1 MKKKEVLPKRGEV
14 YIINFDPSIG
24 SEIKK
29 TRPAVILQ
37 NNISNTYSPTTI
49 VAAITSHKKEKKRY
63 PTEVFIE
70 SKEAHLEND
79 SRILLNQ
86 IQTIDKARLIKKIGT
101 VKSKTLEKIDSAL
114 MISLE
119 LTEI

>member
-1 MKKKEVLPKRGEV
+1 MKQTRIVPKRGDV
-14 YIINFDPSIG
+14 YLVNFNPSIG

-49 VAAITSHKKEKKRY
+49 VAAITSHTKEKKIY
-63 PTEVFIE
+63 PTEVYIPAH
-70 SKEAHLEND
+70 EARLEKD

-86 IQTIDKARLIKKIGT
+86 VQTIDTKRLIKKLGT
-101 VKSKTLEKIDSAL
+101 VETQTLEKIDNAL
-114 MISLE
+114 TISLG
-119 LTEI
+119 LIDI